1 MNTLALCEHDRS
13 GMQDAPQEANPKKLY
28 VGNLPWSATEEQV
41 KSLFS
46 EHGTLT
52 DVALITDRMT
62 GRSKGIA
69 FVTFETEEEA
79 QAAINALNGH
89 ELDGREIV
97 VNVARPRAPRDNN
110 RGGYNRGGNRGGG
123 YNRDNRGGNSRY

>member
-1 MNTLALCEHDRS
+1 
-13 GMQDAPQEANPKKLY
+13 MQDAPQEANPKKLY

-41 KSLFS
+41 RSIFS
-46 EHGTLT
+46 EYGTLT

-79 QAAINALNGH
+79 QAAISALNGH
-89 ELDGREIV
+89 ELDGREIM
-97 VNVARPRAPRDNN
+97 VNVARPRAPREN
-110 RGGYNRGGNRGGG
+110 RGGFNRGGSRGG
-123 YNRDNRGGNSRY
+123 YNRDNNRGNDRY

>member
-1 MNTLALCEHDRS
+1 MCEHDRS

-41 KSLFS
+41 RSIFS
-46 EHGTLT
+46 EYGTLT

-79 QAAINALNGH
+79 QAAISALNGH
-89 ELDGREIV
+89 ELDGREIM
-97 VNVARPRAPRDNN
+97 VNVARPRAPREN
-110 RGGYNRGGNRGGG
+110 RGGFNRGGSRGG
-123 YNRDNRGGNSRY
+123 YNRDNNRGNDRY